1 MMDDEDLSAAPPVD
15 LSRLDPLADARR
27 FDVMAQRIVR
37 DGMAARSA
45 APSTYRQPRSAV
57 ADIGRWSLPILAAA
71 ALVVAA
77 AIPTL
82 AVSARRLSSA
92 NDIPVAQS
100 DRLGFPAPVIAL
112 TQAGRQPTPADVI
125 AAFDAR
131 WLEVSR

>member
-1 MMDDEDLSAAPPVD
+1 MMDDEDLATAPPVD
-15 LSRLDPLADARR
+15 LSPLDPLAEARR
-27 FDVMAQRIVR
+27 FDGLAQRIVS

-45 APSTYRQPRSAV
+45 ARLTHRPLRSAV
-57 ADIGRWSLPILAAA
+57 AEIARWSLPILAAA
-71 ALVVAA
+71 ALVVVA

-92 NDIPVAQS
+92 DDLPLAQS